1 MFQFRKLAEKD
12 FGHSVTV
19 RSLILNVLIRKG
31 VEVTV
36 LFIGRKLKSKMDE
49 LDRYNTREVLQVLD
63 YITHISEVV
72 VHKDPK

>member
-1 MFQFRKLAEKD
+1 MFQINFRKLAEKI

-31 VEVTV
+31 VEITV

-49 LDRYNTREVLQVLD
+49 LDRYNTRGVL
-63 YITHISEVV
+63 
-72 VHKDPK
+72 